1 MTQERS
7 LKRSISERV
16 IAGVCG
22 GIAAYLKIDPV
33 VVRLV
38 FVLLVLLGGGG
49 LLAYIIL
56 WIVLP
61 EDKPW
66 LAASGQQ
73 QNQSNA
79 TAEETAG
86 TADDPVIIETKF
98 DWNTDKT
105 GKKRSKGQL
114 ITGLILIGL
123 GILFLSAALLP
134 DFSVGDFWPVLIII
148 LGIIILTPA
157 FKSKIS

>member
-7 LKRSISERV
+7 LKRSLSERV

-66 LAASGQQ
+66 LTASGQQ
-73 QNQSNA
+73 QNQPK
-79 TAEETAG
+79 TTTEETDG
-86 TADDPVIIETKF
+86 TANDPLTIETKF
-98 DWNTDKT
+98 DWNTDKSE
-105 GKKRSKGQL
+105 KKQSKGQL

-134 DFSVGDFWPVLIII
+134 DFSVGDFWPVLIIV
-148 LGIIILTPA
+148 LGIVILMPV
-157 FKSKIS
+157 FKNKIS